1 MVKNNKN
8 KSKITEEKELN
19 FIFFDIIGI
28 IIFLMAYFLPNIKF
42 NLKIGMYFVSY
53 VLIGFDIFKKAIKH
67 LFKKDM
73 FDENLLMSIATIGAL
88 FIGEYI
94 EGIAVLLLYKIG
106 EALQDRAVDKSKE
119 KIKNA
124 IDIRA
129 HYANLIINGNI
140 KKVDPNNLKIGDIV
154 VVKNGE
160 KIPTDGVISKGE
172 TRLDTSSLTGESISR
187 SVKKNDEV
195 LSGMINIGS
204 IIEVKVTKEYVDST
218 ASKIIELIENA
229 KGVKSKTENFI
240 TKFSKTYT
248 PVVIVIAILIAMSFP
263 PLFGI
268 SFSESLNRAL
278 IFLVVSC
285 PCALVISVPLGF
297 FVGMGSCS
305 KNGILVKG
313 SNYLDILS
321 NVDTIAF
328 DKTGTLTKGVFKIT
342 KINNKSTMTDEKLV
356 EYIALCE
363 SFSNHYIAKSIISSY
378 SKKIDKKRIKN
389 HEEIAGY
396 GIKAEIDDKKV
407 IVGNKSLIEKEGIKI
422 QEEKTVGTI
431 VYLAI
436 DNSYMGNIILSD
448 ELKNNVE
455 NLTSDLKTKSGI
467 KKNILL
473 TGDKKSV
480 AINIANEL
488 KFDEIYSE
496 LLPQNKVEI
505 VEKLKQN
512 TKGKVAFVGDGINDS
527 PVLASADV
535 GISMGNGSDIAID
548 TSDVVLMTDEPH
560 KLIKC
565 LKISKK
571 TKRVVI
577 ENIVFALG
585 VKVMVLLL
593 SALGFATMWEA
604 IFADVGVSLI
614 AIFNSLRIFN
624 TK

>member
-8 KSKITEEKELN
+8 KSKIREEKELN

-172 TRLDTSSLTGESISR
+172 TRLDTSSLTGESISK

-229 KGVKSKTENFI
+229 KEVKSKTENFI

-585 VKVMVLLL
+585 VKVIVLLL

>member
-8 KSKITEEKELN
+8 KSKIREEKELN

-28 IIFLMAYFLPNIKF
+28 IIFLMAYFIPNIKF
-42 NLKIGMYFVSY
+42 NLKIGMYVVSY

-140 KKVDPNNLKIGDIV
+140 KKVDPHNLKIGDIV

-172 TRLDTSSLTGESISR
+172 TRLDTSSLTGESISK

-488 KFDEIYSE
+488 KFDEFYSE

-571 TKRVVI
+571 TKKEIIDNGIRRKRI
-577 ENIVFALG
+577 WRRRNEYAG
-585 VKVMVLLL
+585 YYA
-593 SALGFATMWEA
+593 SGT
-604 IFADVGVSLI
+604 ADAGAVEKGSGR
-614 AIFNSLRIFN
+614 A
-624 TK
+624 